1 MGLMDKVKAAAQDA
15 AAAAKKGTAQ
25 VQGKVEH
32 AQMRK
37 KADESAKELGYL
49 IVSERTK
56 GESAGANLDRLVTE
70 IVGIEAQLSDT
81 GEAPG
86 EQSAPPTSTTA
97 SEPAAGDFK
106 LD

>member
-32 AQMRK
+32 AQLRK
-37 KADESAKELGYL
+37 KADESAKQLGYL
-49 IVSERTK
+49 IVRERTK
-56 GESAGANLDRLVTE
+56 NEPAGADLDRLVNE
-70 IVGIEAQLSDT
+70 IVGIEAQLSET
-81 GEAPG
+81 GEAG
-86 EQSAPPTSTTA
+86 EQPGPATPTSA
-97 SEPAAGDFK
+97 SEPAGGDFK